1 MICTYTLLVENRTRS
16 GNLYMFL
23 GEINVIPISMVP
35 ITIAHINHD
44 VVALRNNGPCLPM
57 LRHVHEMFWQSLAT
71 GGGSWMW
78 DYTSNKNMEPLWIVN
93 ALLNGTAF
101 FSTDGSFHR
110 NKAPQVSGAGWIIAC
125 Q

>member
-1 MICTYTLLVENRTRS
+1 
-16 GNLYMFL
+16 MFL

-93 ALLNGTAF
+93 ALLNRTAI
-101 FSTDGSFHR
+101 FSQMGHFTGIKHP
-110 NKAPQVSGAGWIIAC
+110 K
-125 Q
+125 